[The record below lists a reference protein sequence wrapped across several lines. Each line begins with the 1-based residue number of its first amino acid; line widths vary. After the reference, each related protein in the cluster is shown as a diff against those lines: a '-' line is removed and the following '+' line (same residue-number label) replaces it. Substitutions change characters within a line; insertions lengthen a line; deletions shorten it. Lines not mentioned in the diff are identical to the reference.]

1 MNNDMVV
8 NKDQA
13 VQTNLPA
20 RYPTPGT
27 GHNPVSRSREIPA
40 STRALASVPANAPQ
54 AKKKTMGTS
63 LEWQCSFQKALQTV
77 DAAAAFDNR
86 E

>member
-54 AKKKTMGTS
+54 AKKKQWEPASSGNVHS
-63 LEWQCSFQKALQTV
+63 RRLYKQ
-77 DAAAAFDNR
+77 
-86 E
+86 